1 MHNKS
6 LHADSIQLSRFLL
19 KEKAV
24 KTKPTYSPVNEALY
38 IRMKAH
44 QLFIIKYGDFM
55 DFLSSVVLSGFL
67 YDMLKHGVTV
77 TSDTVKTK
85 LKDWAIDEVVA
96 PALSKEI
103 SKLNLT
109 DELSESAIEK
119 RISQAPNLVELINSI
134 KKVQTVTNIVQSHSG
149 TGDNIGRDKVTN

>member
-1 MHNKS
+1 MEY
-6 LHADSIQLSRFLL
+6 LA
-19 KEKAV
+19 
-24 KTKPTYSPVNEALY
+24 
-38 IRMKAH
+38 
-44 QLFIIKYGDFM
+44 
-55 DFLSSVVLSGFL
+55 SVVLSGFL
-67 YDMLKHGVTV
+67 YDMLKHGVSV

-96 PALSKEI
+96 PALSEEI

-134 KKVQTVTNIVQSHSG
+134 KKHQTVTNIVQSHG
-149 TGDNIGRDKVTN
+149 GNGDNIGRDKITN